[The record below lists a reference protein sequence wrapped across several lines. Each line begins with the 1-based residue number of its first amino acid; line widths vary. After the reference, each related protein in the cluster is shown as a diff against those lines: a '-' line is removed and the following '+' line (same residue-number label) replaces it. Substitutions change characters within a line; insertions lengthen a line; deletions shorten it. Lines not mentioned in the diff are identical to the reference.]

1 MVRGMSKEYES
12 AMIKKKTALILL
24 QKFPNQQQTIEMFI
38 LGPDMTSWEAG
49 SSKAAGL
56 YSSSWD
62 YTDKKSVI
70 STLLK
75 EER

>member
-12 AMIKKKTALILL
+12 ANKRNALILL
-24 QKFPNQQQTIEMFI
+24 QKFPNQQQTIEMLI

-56 YSSSWD
+56 YSSS
-62 YTDKKSVI
+62 
-70 STLLK
+70 
-75 EER
+75 